1 MEGWSS
7 PDQEPE
13 QQEES
18 SADTDTTKRESTDE
32 PLKTE
37 AKAGWY
43 KFAGGLR
50 FYDGSE
56 WTDHYAPP
64 PQEARTMSEL
74 TLAVAG
80 GVLIA
85 WFIIWLGAQI
95 DNEHI
100 YWPVKFVVD
109 ELPQG
114 FR

>member
-7 PDQEPE
+7 PDQEP
-13 QQEES
+13 QRHEEP
-18 SADTDTTKRESTDE
+18 SADTEVVEHGPTDGPSE
-32 PLKTE
+32 PDVE
-37 AKAGWY
+37 AGWY

-64 PQEARTMSEL
+64 PQKARTMPEL

-85 WFIIWLGAQI
+85 WLIIWLGAQI

-100 YWPVKFVVD
+100 YWPVNS
-109 ELPQG
+109 LLMNY
-114 FR
+114 RRA